1 MAFDPT
7 LAAVRFGSGL
17 SPRHDLPQ
25 DVGAVLADVQ
35 RPFGFDI
42 PGFDEARPTIRDFQI
57 AGSARR
63 KAEGTDDEA
72 RAKQAYRDVRTAANI
87 AHNDALQ
94 ATMARHIAG
103 PLGFKA
109 RLASFWADHF
119 TVKLRNST
127 QTHLVTPFVEDAIV
141 PHLDGN
147 FRDMLRAVV
156 IHPMMLLYLQQAQ
169 SAGPNSV
176 VGQRRRRGINENL
189 ARELL
194 ELHTL
199 GAGGPYTQSDVR
211 QLAELL
217 TGLTYTTKQGFF
229 FHKRMAEPGAETV
242 LGVTYDRVDS
252 LANIL
257 TAIDDIADH
266 PQTARHIA
274 FKLAQDF
281 IADDPPA
288 AMVDAMAAV
297 YQRSGG
303 DLLAVYSAMLD
314 HPTAWDMP
322 LRKIKTP
329 FRFITSG
336 LRALGMT
343 SSEVVA
349 LTDPM
354 IRNTI
359 VRPLRVMG
367 QPWERPAGPD
377 GWPEISETWISPQG
391 MAGRITWAMQAPRRL
406 LQGGVPDPR
415 DFVQTALG
423 ALATQDVIFAASSA
437 EIREEGVGLVL
448 SAPAFQ
454 RS

>member
-1 MAFDPT
+1 
-7 LAAVRFGSGL
+7 
-17 SPRHDLPQ
+17 
-25 DVGAVLADVQ
+25 
-35 RPFGFDI
+35 
-42 PGFDEARPTIRDFQI
+42 
-57 AGSARR
+57 
-63 KAEGTDDEA
+63 
-72 RAKQAYRDVRTAANI
+72 
-87 AHNDALQ
+87 
-94 ATMARHIAG
+94 
-103 PLGFKA
+103 
-109 RLASFWADHF
+109 
-119 TVKLRNST
+119 
-127 QTHLVTPFVEDAIV
+127 
-141 PHLDGN
+141 
-147 FRDMLRAVV
+147 
-156 IHPMMLLYLQQAQ
+156 
-169 SAGPNSV
+169 
-176 VGQRRRRGINENL
+176 
-189 ARELL
+189 
-194 ELHTL
+194 
-199 GAGGPYTQSDVR
+199 
-211 QLAELL
+211 
-217 TGLTYTTKQGFF
+217 
-229 FHKRMAEPGAETV
+229 MAEPGAETV

-297 YQRSGG
+297 FQRSGG

-367 QPWERPAGPD
+367 QSWERPAGPD
-377 GWPEISETWISPQG
+377 GWPEISETWISPKVWPDGSHGPCRRRGDCYKAACQIR
-391 MAGRITWAMQAPRRL
+391 ATLCKRPWAPSRHKTSSLPPVLPKSAKRAWGLSCPHPHSK
-406 LQGGVPDPR
+406 GVKPWN
-415 DFVQTALG
+415 V
-423 ALATQDVIFAASSA
+423 AS
-437 EIREEGVGLVL
+437 
-448 SAPAFQ
+448 F
-454 RS
+454 